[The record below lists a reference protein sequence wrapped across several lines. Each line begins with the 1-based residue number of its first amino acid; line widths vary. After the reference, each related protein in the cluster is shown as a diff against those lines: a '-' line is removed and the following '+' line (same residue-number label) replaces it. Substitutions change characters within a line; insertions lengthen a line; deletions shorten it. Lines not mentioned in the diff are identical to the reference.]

1 MYNGPLTKGPLTICA
16 LYCIILV
23 HFFCIFHSSTL
34 SMSHLFSCCFMLHS
48 LQVALFCVLHSF
60 GVWLYPCCTFFICSL
75 FKLHFFRV
83 VRCSCCTFFVLPHV
97 ALTSCCTFFCVALIW
112 CCTFS
117 VLHFFHIKLFSSFT
131 FLCCSFRVALVSC
144 CTVFMLNFLC
154 VALLHAEPFLVLPY
168 VALC

>member
-1 MYNGPLTKGPLTICA
+1 
-16 LYCIILV
+16 
-23 HFFCIFHSSTL
+23 
-34 SMSHLFSCCFMLHS
+34 MSHLFSCCFMLHS

-131 FLCCSFRVALVSC
+131 FLCCTVFVLHLFRVVPFSC
-144 CTVFMLNFLC
+144 WIFCVLHSFMLNLFSCCLM
-154 VALLHAEPFLVLPY
+154 LHY
-168 VALC
+168 VKGTLMQISKSQYMFVFI